1 MYVVAQAYPD
11 SMKPASVDYR
21 TEATV
26 CMNSGLLQET
36 CFLGIFEMAPMEGL
50 QVLKLLSH

>member
-11 SMKPASVDYR
+11 SMKPASIDDR
-21 TEATV
+21 TEAMV
-26 CMNSGLLQET
+26 CKNSDLLQET